1 MRPIAI
7 ENGSKGVPGGCA
19 NVLGSREPRPRS
31 PLGQTPENW
40 KIASTLT
47 GPHNARMIGPNLAE
61 MAGFGC
67 AKGVQ
72 RVGGASMGAPER
84 LVA

>member
-7 ENGSKGVPGGCA
+7 ENGSKGVPDGCA
-19 NVLGSREPRPRS
+19 NVFGSREPRPMS
-31 PLGQTPENW
+31 PLGQTPEIR
-40 KIASTLT
+40 KIASRPT
-47 GPHNARMIGPNLAE
+47 GPDNPPMIRPNLAE

-72 RVGGASMGAPER
+72 RVGGASVGAPER

>member
-7 ENGSKGVPGGCA
+7 ENGSKGVPDGYPK
-19 NVLGSREPRPRS
+19 VFGSREPRPTK
-31 PLGQTPENW
+31 PLGENPEIR
-40 KIASTLT
+40 KIASRPT
-47 GPHNARMIGPNLAE
+47 GPDNAKMIGPNLAE

-72 RVGGASMGAPER
+72 RV
-84 LVA
+84 